1 MQRPVPQ
8 LPTATK
14 ESSLQA
20 VAVVLVAVAVA
31 VSIQVLVVVAVAV
44 AVSIQ
49 AVALVVATVAL
60 VVSIEANPSLA
71 IPQQQIGSAAESGN
85 AACCLKYYLDHR

>member
-8 LPTATK
+8 LRTATN
-14 ESSLQA
+14 ESSIQA
-20 VAVVLVAVAVA
+20 MVVVAVA
-31 VSIQVLVVVAVAV
+31 VSIQVVVAVTV

-49 AVALVVATVAL
+49 AVALVAV

-85 AACCLKYYLDHR
+85 APCCLKYFLDHR

>member
-8 LPTATK
+8 LPTATN
-14 ESSLQA
+14 ESPLQA
-20 VAVVLVAVAVA
+20 VAVVVVA
-31 VSIQVLVVVAVAV
+31 VSIQAVSIQAVVVVAVAV

-49 AVALVVATVAL
+49 AVALVVVAL
-60 VVSIEANPSLA
+60 VVSIEPNPSLA

-85 AACCLKYYLDHR
+85 APCCLKYFLDHR

>member
-8 LPTATK
+8 LRTATN
-14 ESSLQA
+14 ESPLQA
-20 VAVVLVAVAVA
+20 LA
-31 VSIQVLVVVAVAV
+31 LVVVAVAV

-49 AVALVVATVAL
+49 VVALVVVAVAV

-85 AACCLKYYLDHR
+85 APCCLKYFLDHR

>member
-20 VAVVLVAVAVA
+20 VAVVLVAVAV
-31 VSIQVLVVVAVAV
+31 SIQVLVVVVAVAV
-44 AVSIQ
+44 EVSIQ

-85 AACCLKYYLDHR
+85 APCCLKYFLDHR

>member
-8 LPTATK
+8 LRTATN

-20 VAVVLVAVAVA
+20 VVVAVAVT
-31 VSIQVLVVVAVAV
+31 VSIQAGVVVAVAV
-44 AVSIQ
+44 
-49 AVALVVATVAL
+49 
-60 VVSIEANPSLA
+60 VVSIKANPSLA

-85 AACCLKYYLDHR
+85 APCCLKYFLDHR

>member
-8 LPTATK
+8 LRTATN
-14 ESSLQA
+14 ESSIQG
-20 VAVVLVAVAVA
+20 VAL
-31 VSIQVLVVVAVAV
+31 VVAVAV

-49 AVALVVATVAL
+49 AVALLVVAVAVVAV

-71 IPQQQIGSAAESGN
+71 IPQQQIGSA
-85 AACCLKYYLDHR
+85 LKVETHHVV

>member
-8 LPTATK
+8 LRTATN
-14 ESSLQA
+14 ESPIQAVA

-31 VSIQVLVVVAVAV
+31 VAVVLVAVAV
-44 AVSIQ
+44 VLV
-49 AVALVVATVAL
+49 AVA
-60 VVSIEANPSLA
+60 VSIEANPSLA

-85 AACCLKYYLDHR
+85 APCCLKYFLDHR